1 LAAAGSVVGAP
12 ESEYRTGDLV
22 LGNPF
27 EDAEET

>member
-1 LAAAGSVVGAP
+1 VDSTDDAVMADGGG
-12 ESEYRTGDLV
+12 RTGDLV